1 MHSLLQQTKASE
13 RGTDEVEAHVGIRIS
28 GNVIKITL
36 SQKLL
41 CAGPGPANLLVT
53 TTGVNRVH
61 KSSLWEIAERD

>member
-41 CAGPGPANLLVT
+41 CAGPANLLVT